1 MDWWQQQLLSS
12 ILKLFSFFYAS
23 KHSFFPLYRISHSCS
38 WISGTVLTVYMNVY
52 VLMFRR
58 TFSWIFCSM
67 FFFLFFFLTLRTIS
81 VRNKYKNFQIFFD
94 ELSKLIHVDWNN
106 LFVFVCRC
114 IHHCWSVVCI
124 CEWRNLKK
132 NSHSLVKKEWTKAE
146 KCVFFWFKIQ

>member
-67 FFFLFFFLTLRTIS
+67 FFFLFLFF
-81 VRNKYKNFQIFFD
+81 NFTYNFCTKQIQKFSNFFRWTF
-94 ELSKLIHVDWNN
+94 EINSRRLKQ
-106 LFVFVCRC
+106 FVCVCVSMYSSLLVRC
-114 IHHCWSVVCI
+114 LHLWM
-124 CEWRNLKK
+124 KK
-132 NSHSLVKKEWTKAE
+132 FKKKKPFISKKKVNKSWKM
-146 KCVFFWFKIQ
+146 CFLLI